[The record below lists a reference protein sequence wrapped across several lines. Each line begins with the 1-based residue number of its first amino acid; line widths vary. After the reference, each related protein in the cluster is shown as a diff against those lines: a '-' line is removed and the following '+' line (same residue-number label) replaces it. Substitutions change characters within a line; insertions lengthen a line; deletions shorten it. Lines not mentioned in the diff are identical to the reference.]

1 MPVTAVSGSASGIG
15 AAVCEVLRAA
25 GHRIIG
31 IDRAQADVIADLSS
45 TAGRQGAVAQVLEQ
59 CEGVLDG
66 LVCCAGLGVTA
77 SSSSLVLAVN
87 YFGVSE
93 LLDGLA
99 EALSKGTQPAA
110 LVIGSVAATHAGA
123 DQQPMVA
130 ALLAGEEAQALALA
144 DALAQPHIA
153 YAGSKYAVTCD
164 ARRKAVQWAAQGIR
178 LNVIAPGAVE
188 TPLHQAAKDD
198 ARFGQA
204 VRDFV
209 APLGRAGD
217 PAEIAQA
224 VAFLQ
229 SPQAS
234 FITGSVLFVDGGM
247 DAKARPQRF

>member
-1 MPVTAVSGSASGIG
+1 MPVTVVSGSASGIG

-110 LVIGSVAATHAGA
+110 LVIGSVAATHASA
-123 DQQPMVA
+123 EQQPMVA
-130 ALLAGEEAQALALA
+130 ALLAGDEAQALALA

>member
-15 AAVCEVLRAA
+15 AAVCEVLRAR

-31 IDRAQADVIADLSS
+31 IDRANAQVVADLASRE
-45 TAGRQGAVAQVLEQ
+45 GRQAAVAQVLEQ
-59 CEGVLDG
+59 CDGVLDG

-77 SSSSLVLAVN
+77 SSSSLLLAVN

-93 LLDGLA
+93 LLEGLA
-99 EALSKGTQPAA
+99 DALSRGQDAAA
-110 LVIGSVAATHAGA
+110 LVIGSVAATQPGA
-123 DQQPMVA
+123 DQQPMVD
-130 ALLAGEEAQALALA
+130 ALLAGDERQALEMA
-144 DALAQPHIA
+144 DALAQPHLA
-153 YAGSKYAVTCD
+153 YASSKYAVTCD
-164 ARRKAVQWAAQGIR
+164 ARRKAVQWARQGIR

-209 APLGRAGD
+209 APLGRAGR
-217 PAEIAQA
+217 PEEIAQA
-224 VAFLQ
+224 VAFLL

-247 DAKARPQRF
+247 DAMARPQRF

>member
-45 TAGRQGAVAQVLEQ
+45 TAGRQAAVAQVLEQ

-77 SSSSLVLAVN
+77 SSNSLVLAVN

-110 LVIGSVAATHAGA
+110 LVIGSVAATHASA
-123 DQQPMVA
+123 EQQPMVA
-130 ALLAGEEAQALALA
+130 ALLAGDEAQALALA

>member
-15 AAVCEVLRAA
+15 AAVCDVLRAA

-45 TAGRQGAVAQVLEQ
+45 TAGRQAAVAQVLEQ

-110 LVIGSVAATHAGA
+110 LVIGSVAATHASA
-123 DQQPMVA
+123 EQQPMVA
-130 ALLAGEEAQALALA
+130 ALLAGDEAQALALA

-178 LNVIAPGAVE
+178 LNV
-188 TPLHQAAKDD
+188 
-198 ARFGQA
+198 
-204 VRDFV
+204 
-209 APLGRAGD
+209 
-217 PAEIAQA
+217 
-224 VAFLQ
+224 
-229 SPQAS
+229 
-234 FITGSVLFVDGGM
+234 
-247 DAKARPQRF
+247 

>member
-45 TAGRQGAVAQVLEQ
+45 TAGRQAAVAQVLEQ

-110 LVIGSVAATHAGA
+110 LVIGSVAATHASA
-123 DQQPMVA
+123 EQQPMVA
-130 ALLAGEEAQALALA
+130 ALLAGDEAQALALA